1 MVFQHFNL
9 FQHKTAL
16 ENITMLQT
24 VVLKRSQKEAE
35 DIGRSLLE
43 RVGIGDRGDNYL
55 PVVPADQP
63 ADIGERPAHVLQAE
77 RDAVEMGGVGIM
89 AAHDTWPVSASL
101 SISARHLS

>member
-1 MVFQHFNL
+1 MRQTIQCAL
-9 FQHKTAL
+9 FAL
-16 ENITMLQT
+16 ALPFSGF
-24 VVLKRSQKEAE
+24 R
-35 DIGRSLLE
+35 
-43 RVGIGDRGDNYL
+43 YL

-89 AAHDTWPVSASL
+89 AVHDTWPVSASL